1 MGLERWRGRKVLVT
15 GHTGFK
21 GAWLCLW
28 LERLGAQV
36 TALALPPATRPN
48 LYTLLAPWD
57 ALASRIVDLRDAQR
71 TRVLIEGAN
80 AEILFH
86 LAAQS
91 LVPEAQRDPLGT
103 FATNVMGTAH
113 LLDAALHTPSLRCAI
128 VTTTDKVYAN
138 DNRGRAFVEDDKL
151 GGEEPYSA
159 SKAACEHVI
168 AAYRAL
174 FAAKGK
180 ALAAARAGNVIG
192 GGDWAADRIVPDL
205 VRALDTRTKTAIR
218 NPAGVRPWQH
228 VLDPLSGYL
237 AYAERLLDAPNGL
250 PAALN
255 FGPDPQ
261 SSRPVSDLIDRFV
274 PHFRDHPGCEITPAP
289 QLREA
294 QVLTL
299 DSSRARA
306 ALGWHPRLGFEAAI
320 DWTAA
325 WYQAYRGRQMM
336 RGVTLEQIERYEALP

>member
-28 LERLGAQV
+28 LERLGADV

-48 LYTLLAPWD
+48 LYELLAPWQR
-57 ALASRIVDLRDAQR
+57 LQGRIVDLRDEQR
-71 TRVLIEGAN
+71 TRALIHAAD
-80 AEILFH
+80 AEVLFH

-91 LVPEAQRDPLGT
+91 LVPAAQRDPLGA

-113 LLDAALHTPSLRCAI
+113 VLQAALGGPALRCAI

-138 DNRGRAFVEDDKL
+138 DNRGRAFVEDDAL

-159 SKAACEHVI
+159 SKAACEHVV
-168 AAYRAL
+168 AAYRAP
-174 FAAKGK
+174 FAAQGK

-205 VRALDTRTKTAIR
+205 VRALDSNAKTAIR
-218 NPAGVRPWQH
+218 NPAGIRPWQH
-228 VLDPLSGYL
+228 VLDPLAGYL
-237 AYAERLLDAPNGL
+237 AYAERLLQAPDDT

-261 SSRPVSDLIDRFV
+261 SSRPVSDLIERFL
-274 PHFRDHPGCEITPAP
+274 PHFRGHPGCAYSPTP

-299 DSSRARA
+299 DSARARA
-306 ALGWHPRLGFEAAI
+306 ALGWHPRLGFEAAV

-325 WYQAYRGRQMM
+325 WYEAQRGGQTM
-336 RGVTLEQIERYEALP
+336 RNVSLEQIERYEALA